1 MAWRDSENTLAS
13 GMALSKRVRSACIT
27 LGAANAPPS
36 KHKDIANAKLVRLY
50 MFLFIQFFNL
60 NPMQAFWSMRVTLSG
75 HLSNNRGS
83 AVG

>member
-1 MAWRDSENTLAS
+1 
-13 GMALSKRVRSACIT
+13 

-50 MFLFIQFFNL
+50 IFVFIPFFNL